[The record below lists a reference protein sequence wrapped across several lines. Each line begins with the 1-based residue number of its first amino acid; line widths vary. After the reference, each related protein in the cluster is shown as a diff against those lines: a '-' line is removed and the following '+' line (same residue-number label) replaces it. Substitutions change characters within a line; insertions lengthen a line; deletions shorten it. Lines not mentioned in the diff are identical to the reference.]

1 MKLKVLSLC
10 SGYGGFEFGL
20 NKANIDY
27 EVIGFSE
34 IDEYAIQCY
43 NQNHYNICFEKQE
56 ISKLGNHSGENLGD
70 LTKINPKELKDFD
83 LLTAGF
89 PCQSF
94 SQAGKQLGIEDLRG
108 QIIFYILKILE
119 EKKPKLTILENVKG
133 LTQKKFKDVFDF
145 ILKELDKIG
154 YYVKWDVLNSKD
166 YIVPQNRERVF
177 FICYRKDLKENFDKF
192 EFPKKQ
198 ERKLVLSDILE
209 EKVDEKYYLSEKA
222 INKIEYLNFF
232 IFPRKKDGKLIN
244 GSYNRVWHKDEVG
257 SIGVAHQPN
266 ILENQKQR
274 IRKLTPTECFR
285 LMGFLDDE
293 INLDNIS
300 NSQRYKLAG
309 NGVDIQLVSLIFKQ
323 IKNSF
328 SEKISQ
334 TSSVKSIK
342 HFKIEREREIT
353 KWFEK
358 QDKGVEV

>member
-56 ISKLGNHSGENLGD
+56 ISKLGNVPEIIENGNALKEYDYPIIPNLGD

-154 YYVKWDVLNSKD
+154 YYVKWDV
-166 YIVPQNRERVF
+166 F
-177 FICYRKDLKENFDKF
+177 KF
-192 EFPKKQ
+192 K
-198 ERKLVLSDILE
+198 RLHS
-209 EKVDEKYYLSEKA
+209 S
-222 INKIEYLNFF
+222 
-232 IFPRKKDGKLIN
+232 
-244 GSYNRVWHKDEVG
+244 
-257 SIGVAHQPN
+257 
-266 ILENQKQR
+266 
-274 IRKLTPTECFR
+274 TE
-285 LMGFLDDE
+285 
-293 INLDNIS
+293 
-300 NSQRYKLAG
+300 
-309 NGVDIQLVSLIFKQ
+309 
-323 IKNSF
+323 
-328 SEKISQ
+328 
-334 TSSVKSIK
+334 
-342 HFKIEREREIT
+342 
-353 KWFEK
+353 
-358 QDKGVEV
+358 